1 MKLSAAILTLLMAI
15 SLPGCASG
23 PGPTRS
29 GLDDRPTPA
38 DPSASTTAAYIN
50 GKPLSRDE
58 LYAIMASQLGGEALA
73 EVVLGRA
80 IEAQLMERG
89 LTLSPQDLD
98 AERRYVR
105 LGLSSDP
112 DQAVLLLRQMRQ
124 RRGLTDARFDALL
137 RRNAGLRKMVADQ
150 IEVGDAAVG
159 QAYQSA
165 YGPRYR
171 VRLLVT
177 QTLETARL
185 ARARANRGSPFGELA
200 TELSTDSSRAQGGL
214 LSPISPTD
222 TSYPQAIR
230 DALSDLNVES
240 DRSRLSP
247 ILAIDSGFALLYLE
261 ELIPGQD
268 IAFATVEADLR
279 RGVRLQLERVRMQQL
294 ARSMLEGAN
303 VVVLDPLLEP
313 GWARQKEAVLRGG
326 GVE

>member
-1 MKLSAAILTLLMAI
+1 MKVPAAILTLLMAI
-15 SLPGCASG
+15 SLPGCASRPAPALSG
-23 PGPTRS
+23 PEDG
-29 GLDDRPTPA
+29 
-38 DPSASTTAAYIN
+38 PSASHSSASPTAAYIN
-50 GKPLSRDE
+50 GKPVNRDE
-58 LYAIMASQLGGEALA
+58 LYAIMAGQLGGEALA

-80 IEAQLMERG
+80 IGAQLAERG
-89 LTLSPQDLD
+89 LTLSPQDID

-112 DQAVLLLRQMRQ
+112 DQAELLLRQMRQ

-150 IEVGDAAVG
+150 IEIGDAAVG
-159 QAYQSA
+159 QAYRTA

-177 QTLETARL
+177 DSIQQARTARASVL
-185 ARARANRGSPFGELA
+185 EGSPFGEA
-200 TELSTDSSRAQGGL
+200 VIAFSTDTSRAQGGL

-230 DALSDLNVES
+230 DALPALTMES
-240 DRSRLSP
+240 DQSRLSP

-268 IAFATVEADLR
+268 IAFADVEADLR

-303 VVVLDPLLEP
+303 VVVLDPLMEP
-313 GWARQKEAVLRGG
+313 GWARQREAVLRGG